1 MSQNSKIVTLYERLF
16 KAQMN
21 GSTQEIGKLQA
32 LIGLAER
39 EEQIQENKNRLRFIE
54 GAV

>member
-1 MSQNSKIVTLYERLF
+1 MSQNSKIVSLYERLF

-21 GSTQEIGKLQA
+21 DSTQEIGKLQA
-32 LIGLAER
+32 LIELAER
-39 EEQIQENKNRLRFIE
+39 EEQVQENRARLRFIE